1 MGFSSFIAKK
11 YYHSKSK
18 WNIVNIISRSASFVL
33 VIAVCSFF
41 VVLSVFSGLKTFGDN
56 YTKAFDPEIK
66 ITSNNNK
73 FLLTNETNETKIK
86 NIKGVSKYSKIIE
99 EKVLVQNEENN
110 GFANLH
116 GVDSFYNSVVEI
128 DSIISIGKW
137 LSPGSENKEAVVSYN
152 LADNLDLGLF
162 NYGGGLSIL
171 VPSKKQK
178 NNLFKKSFSSSFHM
192 VSGVFNSSDVSDQK
206 TLFTT
211 LNSAQKLL
219 GLNEK
224 MFSAIAVK
232 TNVNSNVVEVANQI
246 KKVLGKEYTVKTRR
260 ELNETYYKMLNAES
274 LILNFVLGL
283 ILIVAMFNTIGAVI
297 ILIIEKKRD
306 IQTLYKIGANESQI
320 TKVFFKHGL
329 YLSYSGGFIGLVLG
343 CLIVFLQ
350 EQFNLILLSGTS
362 IPYPV
367 TFDFNNFLIVIGW
380 LLVVG
385 AGGSFVSSIALKKIK
400 L

>member
-1 MGFSSFIAKK
+1 MFIL
-11 YYHSKSK
+11 
-18 WNIVNIISRSASFVL
+18 R
-33 VIAVCSFF
+33 
-41 VVLSVFSGLKTFGDN
+41 
-56 YTKAFDPEIK
+56 E
-66 ITSNNNK
+66 
-73 FLLTNETNETKIK
+73 
-86 NIKGVSKYSKIIE
+86 
-99 EKVLVQNEENN
+99 
-110 GFANLH
+110 
-116 GVDSFYNSVVEI
+116 
-128 DSIISIGKW
+128 
-137 LSPGSENKEAVVSYN
+137 
-152 LADNLDLGLF
+152 
-162 NYGGGLSIL
+162 
-171 VPSKKQK
+171 
-178 NNLFKKSFSSSFHM
+178 
-192 VSGVFNSSDVSDQK
+192 VSDQK

-283 ILIVAMFNTIGAVI
+283 ILIVAMFNTIGAVF

-306 IQTLYKIGANESQI
+306 IHTLFKIGANESQI
-320 TKVFFKHGL
+320 TKIFFKHGL